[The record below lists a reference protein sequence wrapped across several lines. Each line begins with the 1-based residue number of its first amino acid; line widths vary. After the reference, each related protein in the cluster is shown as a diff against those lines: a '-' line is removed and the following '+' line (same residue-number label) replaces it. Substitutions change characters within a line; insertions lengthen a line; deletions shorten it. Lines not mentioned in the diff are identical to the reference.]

1 MEFILDT
8 DRNAFESADVSNK
21 FKDQNWSFMECLKE
35 DIKDILSLYEAPFLA
50 LEGENLLEEAKALTR
65 WNLENLNSRNLV
77 KQANHAL
84 QLPLHRSTDRLTA
97 EWSIE
102 AHRKIKGWCKSNTS
116 WIFHPGLQDG
126 AVSIPKRSPRH
137 LMKLWQKSN
146 TLKML
151 FFCQFSCHRLSTT
164 KMNLA
169 LTITCKLIVVLLSH
183 LVGGGTLVS

>member
-1 MEFILDT
+1 
-8 DRNAFESADVSNK
+8 
-21 FKDQNWSFMECLKE
+21 
-35 DIKDILSLYEAPFLA
+35 
-50 LEGENLLEEAKALTR
+50 
-65 WNLENLNSRNLV
+65 
-77 KQANHAL
+77 L